1 MFRSGFF
8 ALAVTVVGAII
19 VLYHVLSGGG
29 LSLSIGFL
37 IGVLCMADGV
47 LRLLLMQRGER

>member
-8 ALAVTVVGAII
+8 ALAITIVGAII

-29 LSLSIGFL
+29 LGLSIGLL